1 MVESQFY
8 LEWTAAARHEG
19 KIDACRWDLLEL
31 LEMRFPGA
39 VPTEVR
45 EVIGK
50 QDSLEMLHDWFKA
63 AYKAISIDSFRAY
76 VLRQGKDLLPVPPL
90 S

>member
-1 MVESQFY
+1 MVESQLV
-8 LEWTAAARHEG
+8 LEWTAAARREEEI
-19 KIDACRWDLLEL
+19 KSARTWLLEL
-31 LEMRFPGA
+31 LELRFPGA

-63 AYKAISIDSFRAY
+63 AVKAISIDSFRAY
-76 VLRQGKDLLPVPPL
+76 FLR
-90 S
+90 